1 MLKQSSA
8 RFFRL
13 LADMVVRIVLG
24 LLLGIVAT
32 IVGCNGGEDEP
43 YIDNVPVRVE
53 IILTNIEAQP
63 LKVYPNILILNNVG
77 VKGIVLHQSAPNVF
91 VAYDRACS
99 FRPSQACERLSLHNS
114 GLYLVD
120 SCCRSQFNHDGS
132 IRIGP
137 AYRPLRYYTTTFLA
151 ANRLLIVN

>member
-1 MLKQSSA
+1 
-8 RFFRL
+8 
-13 LADMVVRIVLG
+13 MVARIVIG
-24 LLLGIVAT
+24 LFIVVFT
-32 IVGCNGGEDEP
+32 VILGCNSNETEP

-53 IILTNIEAQP
+53 VILTNIEARP
-63 LKVYPNILILNNVG
+63 LNVYPNILILKNVG

-99 FRPSQACERLSLHNS
+99 FRPSQACEKLSLHSS

-137 AYRPLRYYTTTFLA
+137 AYRPLRYYSTTFLA
-151 ANRLLIVN
+151 VNRLLIVN